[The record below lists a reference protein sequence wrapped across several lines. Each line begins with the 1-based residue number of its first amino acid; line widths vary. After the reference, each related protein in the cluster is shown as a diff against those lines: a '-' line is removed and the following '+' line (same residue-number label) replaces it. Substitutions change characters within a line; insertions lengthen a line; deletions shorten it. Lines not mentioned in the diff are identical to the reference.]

1 MRTHLELRDRSL
13 VDVLDLALRFMRQY
27 AKKYG
32 KLSAAVILPWF
43 AICCVIGIGIDWGL
57 AWVVAIVAG
66 AFAQAPFTLLASRL
80 VFEDKVP
87 LSSVMSDGLRS
98 IPKMLGVRLVQALL
112 VTVGM
117 LGVVVASI
125 WVGSVVM
132 YAPEAALLERM
143 TPGASISRAN
153 RLVGGSSGDGI
164 LAFVLLLMLEIGF
177 VLIGEYAGRSV
188 LEDLLQINPPA
199 SMWDAGGSWL
209 AMAGFWIF
217 VPYRATAR
225 FLAYINLRTRAEG
238 WDVQT
243 SFFTL
248 AARAKDD
255 EDPAPISRRAA

>member
-13 VDVLDLALRFMRQY
+13 VDVLDLALRFMRHH
-27 AKKYG
+27 AKKYAV
-32 KLSAAVILPWF
+32 LSAAVIVPWF
-43 AICCVIGIGIDWGL
+43 VVSCIIGIGVDWGL
-57 AWVVAIVAG
+57 AWVVAVVAG

-80 VFEDKVP
+80 VFEDTVP
-87 LSSVMSDGLRS
+87 LSSVMTDGLRA
-98 IPKMLGVRLVQALL
+98 IPKVGAVRLVQLML
-112 VTVGM
+112 VMAGM
-117 LGVVVASI
+117 LGVVVASL

-143 TPGASISRAN
+143 APTAAISRAN

-164 LAFVLLLMLEIGF
+164 LAFVLLLMLEVGF
-177 VLIGEYAGRSV
+177 VLVGEYAGRAV
-188 LEDLLQINPPA
+188 LEDLLQVNPPA

-248 AARAKDD
+248 AARAHED
-255 EDPAPISRRAA
+255 EEPAPISRRAA